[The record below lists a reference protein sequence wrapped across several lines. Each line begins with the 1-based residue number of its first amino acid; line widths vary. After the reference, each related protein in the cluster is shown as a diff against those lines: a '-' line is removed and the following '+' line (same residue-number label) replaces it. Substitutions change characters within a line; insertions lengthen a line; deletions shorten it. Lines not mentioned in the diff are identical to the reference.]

1 MIKGLDA
8 TPKPCINNV
17 LIEAAKQKEYTPK
30 GYIDLY
36 TNSNSQAANAQN
48 PNAKHSIRIT
58 LTCALKSLFS
68 TKLLGA
74 TKKAKLTKSYKGI
87 LSKIHLVTREFTSKS
102 EYAKFL
108 TASDRVS
115 FLKSKKSSLDHPTN
129 VPNIANLADYTYI
142 EDGKEYINIP
152 ITYSVYHNLSS
163 EGGTPGFLAYIV
175 SVESNGTILPGQI
188 TSEVIFDGGNIP
200 EKTGYFRIS
209 DSYEDGGEIKNLLEA
224 GPLTGQIG
232 SIYGAPGDIWVGA
245 YHFMPQGGDNYRAMA
260 GSKHDSE
267 IPHPYLDFVITSN
280 SKILDAR
287 STTKIES
294 LFAYKSSDFENAQ
307 KDIASV
313 IYSGLKKKNTIDEYV
328 ANKGIVSEIFYSID
342 PADTE
347 KKGLNNNNLFFAI
360 DKMKLLKE
368 YTKLPGL
375 LDNLITASDDIGTK
389 LAASISIFYFEI
401 SKINKQTGV
410 KQTLI
415 TGNNDTSFS
424 DIGETTYLRNKKEKG
439 YKLRKRTSKI
449 FVDNKTNVDFYDF
462 RDAVIDKY
470 DDATYEYEIKLKFKD
485 PMLLYLTQKLSQ
497 TRRAMANITELQTK
511 FTYKFYDK
519 SKNKHTSVFDVHQ
532 NRINK
537 EFLKE
542 RLEGTPQIPFTFPF
556 SANNIPASIEHAFPP
571 PGSLY
576 FLSFESL
583 NSLLFGLNVTND
595 LQPISDYLSLGGEAG
610 ITQLNEYIRKS
621 LKLTTTTPSLIG
633 RVLSLLSL
641 IENKLE
647 EMLMLY
653 TTEKMTKKSSGY
665 TSTDHE
671 KSLGNTAST
680 AEHVLEFTHRFK
692 KPLALSKTKN
702 SFNWVNTLNTGKA
715 DTIKTVSR
723 DSYIASIQGAGSRLL
738 SDKGREKFGSPSSFS
753 YSFLPYSGKTLEL
766 FNSSESGYKTKYMQ
780 TIKKM
785 LTSEVSDTP
794 ESVVTPEVLAQ
805 FGMRFPTS
813 IEEAQSVNSDTMA
826 KTLRSISFKDNFG
839 ESYERQPQKRSAGD
853 QNDSFYNSFGEIKD
867 PRFDW
872 AGDSLSNYPLS
883 LADSLINIIFSD
895 NAKKSRNLNYFNQ
908 SSVVAIDSRTNV
920 FQNKELP
927 YLINLFSAAAIASP
941 SSIKENLSP
950 SGQALYKA
958 LFSEEDGKLKINNY
972 ALYVTLFGLYGR
984 VHYLEGFEQRSLSD
998 KLTPSSYNNAN
1009 MIKSAKWSPVTK
1021 EALDRLAP
1029 NQSLFC
1035 KVSLFENSNLLDAK
1049 ILDLFKGY
1057 YNYNQYFYIG

>member
-36 TNSNSQAANAQN
+36 TDSNSQAATSKN

-68 TKLLGA
+68 SKSLDVA
-74 TKKAKLTKSYKGI
+74 KKAKLTKSYKGI
-87 LSKIHLVTREFTSKS
+87 LSKIHLVTREFTSKG
-102 EYAKFL
+102 EYTKFL
-108 TASDRVS
+108 TAADRVS
-115 FLKSKKSSLDHPTN
+115 FLKSKKSFLDHSTN
-129 VPNIANLADYTYI
+129 VPNIANLADYTYT

-163 EGGTPGFLAYIV
+163 EGATPGFLAYVV

-209 DSYEDGGEIKNLLEA
+209 DSYEDGAQG
-224 GPLTGQIG
+224 GQIG
-232 SIYGAPGDIWVGA
+232 SIYGGPGDIWVGA
-245 YHFMPQGGDNYRAMA
+245 YHFKPTGGENYRAMA
-260 GSKHDSE
+260 GSKHDPDIS
-267 IPHPYLDFVITSN
+267 HPYLDFVITSN
-280 SKILDAR
+280 NKILDAR
-287 STTKIES
+287 ATSEIES
-294 LFAYKSSDFENAQ
+294 LFTYKSSDFQNAQ
-307 KDIASV
+307 KNIASV
-313 IYSGLKKKNTIDEYV
+313 IYSGLKKKNTVDEYV

-368 YTKLPGL
+368 NTKLPGL
-375 LDNLITASDDIGTK
+375 LDNLITANGGIGTK

-470 DDATYEYEIKLKFKD
+470 DGAAYEYEIKLKFKD

-692 KPLALSKTKN
+692 KPLVLSKTKN
-702 SFNWVNTLNTGKA
+702 SFNWVNTLNAGKA

-723 DSYIASIQGAGSRLL
+723 DSYIASIQAIGGMLL
-738 SDKGREKFGSPSSFS
+738 SDKGKEKFGAATSFS

-766 FNSSESGYKTKYMQ
+766 FNSSEPGYKTKHMQ

-813 IEEAQSVNSDTMA
+813 IKEALSVNSDTMA
-826 KTLRSISFKDNFG
+826 KALSLISFKDNFG
-839 ESYERQPQKRSAGD
+839 EPYEAQPQKRSTGD
-853 QNDSFYNSFGEIKD
+853 QNDSFNNSFGETRD
-867 PRFDW
+867 PKYDW
-872 AGDSLSNYPLS
+872 AGDSLDNYPLP
-883 LADSLINIIFSD
+883 LADSLINMIFSD
-895 NAKKSRNLNYFNQ
+895 NTKRSRDLNYFNKHY
-908 SSVVAIDSRTNV
+908 VNTTPDV

-927 YLINLFSAAAIASP
+927 YLINLFSTAAISSP
-941 SSIKENLSP
+941 TSIKENFSP
-950 SGQALYKA
+950 GGQALYKA

-998 KLTPSSYNNAN
+998 KLTPSSYNNTN

-1021 EALDRLAP
+1021 EVLDSLAP
-1029 NQSLFC
+1029 DQSLFC
-1035 KVSLFENSNLLDAK
+1035 KVDLFENSNLLDAK
-1049 ILDLFKGY
+1049 IIDLFKGY